1 MLRNVKAI
9 CFFPKNV
16 VSLYSEEERARR
28 YRAFSSFLARNGR
41 CFSSEVE
48 ISLVASEKF
57 LALGGKFLV
66 AVGACAGPSR
76 KFSGS
81 ETIKKH

>member
-28 YRAFSSFLARNGR
+28 QGLSPLFWVQNGR
-41 CFSSEVE
+41 GFSSE
-48 ISLVASEKF
+48 I
-57 LALGGKFLV
+57 GKFLV
-66 AVGACAGPSR
+66 AGGKFLCASGKFLSAVGARAGLSR
-76 KFSGS
+76 KIFGP
-81 ETIKKH
+81 